1 MPAPSTAIAQEV
13 IWKYSQVIT
22 FAVSLV
28 QRALDRLAVGNAEFT
43 TDIVP
48 DAERGDG
55 PGIPGSVINLLQYAH
70 VIAPAGI
77 TQGGVFYPMRIK
89 STRPGAQA
97 RHIGVYRLASREL
110 AEAFLRR
117 NTNINQPS
125 GGGGNATE
133 SRSAE
138 PTAVPA

>member
-13 IWKYSQVIT
+13 IWKYNQVLV
-22 FAVSLV
+22 FAVALV
-28 QRALDRLAVGNAEFT
+28 EAALVRMKMGVTEFT

-48 DAERGDG
+48 ESARGDG

-77 TQGGVFYPMRIK
+77 TQDKVFYPLRIK

-97 RHIGVYRLASREL
+97 RHIGVYRLTSRQM
-110 AEAFLRR
+110 AEAFLAR
-117 NTNINQPS
+117 NSSAGVPPASSQPINPEIQPATNP
-125 GGGGNATE
+125 
-133 SRSAE
+133 
-138 PTAVPA
+138 